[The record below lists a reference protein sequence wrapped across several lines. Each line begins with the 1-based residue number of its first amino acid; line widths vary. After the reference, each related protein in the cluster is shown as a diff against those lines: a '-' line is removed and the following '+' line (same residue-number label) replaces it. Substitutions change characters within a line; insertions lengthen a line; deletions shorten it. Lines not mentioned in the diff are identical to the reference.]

1 MERRLYFIAW
11 LFAVLFVISCEDLED
26 TYDEYAGDGMIR
38 YIGKCSE
45 VEVRPGWERLRVSWK
60 NNLDA
65 AIKRV
70 KISWQSEEDS
80 KPFVRY
86 IDRQEFENNPS
97 LMDTIY
103 IEGLKDFVYTVR
115 VSSLSADSTESL
127 VEEKYGRP
135 YSESHEDLRSFT
147 RGIINFYR
155 LGNKLAVCV
164 DENNEN
170 LKELV
175 LNYRDLRGELKTWNI
190 KNHMDDTLFMS
201 GRGGKYVVSR
211 DYMFL
216 LPEEEGEGID
226 FNQPLTIER
235 RGMLAG
241 CIDEIGFTPE
251 VLDLSE
257 RIWSTSFSQLMVK
270 NYGTGWENEV
280 DRIETLELDYDMSTF
295 QDLMYFPN
303 LKRVVLGKNRYMEG
317 KYKNSHASST
327 DEYVGLTTLQ
337 FLMDTHEGFTVER
350 YNKHYFGEDDMFGM
364 DYVDLYRVLGKLKSN
379 FSFTERGVSNLD
391 NTPSVTP
398 LDTEG
403 WVVTCS
409 DTVYNGYKENGAAWL
424 LDDDATTYFE
434 PGQTLGASVI
444 EVTYDMKS
452 ERVVHGF
459 KVMQFPRNDRGDQ
472 NYLLSSIKIEF
483 SNDGYV
489 WKLATNE
496 DGAITIGNAPGEVTY
511 INIPEDKQEAVRY
524 VRLSMGNQQVS
535 TVSGSALFNL
545 RLGSCMPY

>member
-1 MERRLYFIAW
+1 MERKLYYIAW
-11 LFAVLFVISCEDLED
+11 LLAALFAISCEDLEE
-26 TYDEYAGDGMIR
+26 TYDEYAGDGMVR

-45 VEVRPGWERLRVSWK
+45 VEVQPGWERLRVSWK

-65 AIKRV
+65 AVKRV

-86 IDRQEFENNPS
+86 IDRQEIENNAS

-103 IEGLKDFVYTVR
+103 IENLKDVVYTVR

-155 LGNKLAVCV
+155 LGDRLAVCV

-170 LKELV
+170 LKELI
-175 LNYRDLRGELKTWNI
+175 LTYQDTRGQLQEWNI
-190 KNHMDDTLFMS
+190 KDHMDDTLSMES
-201 GRGGKYVVSR
+201 WTGSYPICR

-216 LPEEEGEGID
+216 LPEEEGVGID
-226 FNQPLTIER
+226 FSQALTIKR
-235 RGMLAG
+235 RGLLTG
-241 CIDEIGFTPE
+241 CIDEIDFKDE
-251 VLDLSE
+251 VLDLNE
-257 RIWSTSFSQLMVK
+257 RIWSTAFSQLMVR

-280 DRIETLELDYDMSTF
+280 DRIETLELDYNMPAL

-303 LKRVVLGKNRYMEG
+303 LKKVILGKNRYMAG
-317 KYKNSHASST
+317 KYATSHASTT

-337 FLMDTHEGFTVER
+337 FLMDTREGFTVER
-350 YNKHYFGEDDMFGM
+350 YNEHYFGMDNMLGM
-364 DYVDLYRVLGKLKSN
+364 DCIMLYQMLGKLKSD
-379 FSFTERGVSNLD
+379 FSLTEMGTSNLD
-391 NTPSVTP
+391 NTPSITS

-424 LDDDATTYFE
+424 LDDDANTYFE

-444 EVTYDMKS
+444 EVTFDMKK
-452 ERVVHGF
+452 EQVVHGF
-459 KVMQFPRNDRGDQ
+459 KVMQYPRNDRGDQ

-483 SNDGYV
+483 SNDGYI
-489 WKLATNE
+489 WRLATNE

-511 INIPEDKQEAVRY
+511 INIPEDKQNAVRY